1 MLKMKILTPIILSGE
16 KKRGKIIPK
25 IILKG
30 YLLIRGVLLALIY
43 RRIRS
48 IIMHIVRIER
58 KENYSLRVVVRPY
71 KPQTTYDSPE
81 EKQDFLSKQ
90 LEQRY

>member
-1 MLKMKILTPIILSGE
+1 
-16 KKRGKIIPK
+16 
-25 IILKG
+25 
-30 YLLIRGVLLALIY
+30 
-43 RRIRS
+43 
-48 IIMHIVRIER
+48 MHIVRIER